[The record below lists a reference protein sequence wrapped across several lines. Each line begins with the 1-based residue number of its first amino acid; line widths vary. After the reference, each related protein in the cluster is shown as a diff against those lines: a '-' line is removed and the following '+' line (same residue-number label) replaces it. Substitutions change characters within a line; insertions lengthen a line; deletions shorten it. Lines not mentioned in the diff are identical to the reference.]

1 MLTECFL
8 SRAGGTER
16 FRNVLESP
24 DLSSNDKDRSSTQ
37 RNHVFTPN

>member
-8 SRAGGTER
+8 SRAGGTEH

-24 DLSSNDKDRSSTQ
+24 DLSSNDRDRKISH
-37 RNHVFTPN
+37 RVRAPFPA